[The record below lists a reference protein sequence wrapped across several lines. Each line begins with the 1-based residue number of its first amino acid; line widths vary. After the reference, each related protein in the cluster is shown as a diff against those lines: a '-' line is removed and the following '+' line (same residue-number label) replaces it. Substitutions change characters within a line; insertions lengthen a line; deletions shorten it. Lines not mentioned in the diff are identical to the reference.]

1 MRGAMLA
8 SVIVIGSVSV
18 SMAFPVAPQ
27 SAAPEAVS
35 TYGCHHTYVQDA
47 TGWHRHTRGV
57 PNASRG
63 RGPEEPAEAHQPFFD
78 FVYQTTRGDGSPS
91 RHHAVSRSGIISSRR
106 TSACQT

>member
-47 TGWHRHTRGV
+47 TGWHRHTR
-57 PNASRG
+57 
-63 RGPEEPAEAHQPFFD
+63 E
-78 FVYQTTRGDGSPS
+78 
-91 RHHAVSRSGIISSRR
+91 
-106 TSACQT
+106 CQTLRGVVGRKNRPRHTSPFVISFTRRLVATDRQAAITPFHVVA